1 MNLPYLNHFIHNGIT
16 LLSPGGRFAI
26 ITFHSGEDRIVKQ
39 IFKSYAVE
47 EKSSFDH
54 QKTNYPTNN
63 RSAKNVRA
71 RSAKLR
77 IVEKYNYYMNLTF
90 SNRKSKNTS
99 HSTHRKMAVRTLSVC
114 CAVFAL
120 SYVTLMVQTVSLV
133 NERKEIREEIRTEQ
147 IKISDLETTYF
158 TLAQSID
165 VPTLEKMGF
174 TESGI
179 PQFAYTQP
187 TYSTVASAQ

>member
-1 MNLPYLNHFIHNGIT
+1 MNLI
-16 LLSPGGRFAI
+16 
-26 ITFHSGEDRIVKQ
+26 
-39 IFKSYAVE
+39 
-47 EKSSFDH
+47 
-54 QKTNYPTNN
+54 
-63 RSAKNVRA
+63 
-71 RSAKLR
+71 
-77 IVEKYNYYMNLTF
+77 F
-90 SNRKSKNTS
+90 SNQKSKNTS
-99 HSTHRKMAVRTLSVC
+99 HGTHRKMAVRTLSIC

-174 TESGI
+174 TELGI